1 MKSDCLSDIDPSSD
15 KQTTTAARV
24 WTWLQRFVLVFSL
37 AFGLWQYRTSVAANR
52 LNTTHAFISQL
63 ETREFVDSYRRAR
76 MWLQQEHPAHQWPA
90 DPQIATD
97 LHYVL
102 SRYDSLAVFYRRGL
116 LDRTAIEVTVGS
128 WLPAFYKLAK
138 PLLEG
143 KEVKGY
149 ENVAEFAALIEARMK
164 TKGVVK

>member
-1 MKSDCLSDIDPSSD
+1 
-15 KQTTTAARV
+15 
-24 WTWLQRFVLVFSL
+24 VFGAL
-37 AFGLWQYRTSVAANR
+37 FGLWQYRSSVATNR
-52 LNTTHAFISQL
+52 LNTTHAFIGQL

-76 MWLQQEHPAHQWPA
+76 IWLQQNHPAEKWPA

-116 LDRTAIEVTVGS
+116 LDRTAIEATVGS
-128 WLPAFYKLAK
+128 WLPAFYALAK
-138 PLLEG
+138 PLLDE

-149 ENVAEFAALIEARMK
+149 DNVAQFAALIEQRMK
-164 TKGVVK
+164 TGGVSR